1 MSSQA
6 NSTDQIEQSE
16 STGTNE
22 SPGKKRKMT
31 PESES
36 AAITDEEDAMP
47 GMNAN
52 KHHIT
57 SHSSNAST
65 SSASPS
71 VISSATSGVI
81 ASYSSGVHSDIN
93 FKIVVNDGTYTH
105 RWSDLCPSGSCG
117 RYEMSMLGCF

>member
-1 MSSQA
+1 MSSHA
-6 NSTDQIEQSE
+6 NSTDQMEHSE

-36 AAITDEEDAMP
+36 AAISDEEEDAMP

-52 KHHIT
+52 KHHIA

-93 FKIVVNDGTYTH
+93 FKIVVNDGTYLS
-105 RWSDLCPSGSCG
+105 RVYAASPVACQV
-117 RYEMSMLGCF
+117 